1 MPITNFGGLLNFA
14 EEIEKQ
20 DMAFYNSV
28 ADNQDMSDLCDLFQ
42 GFAKDCKKNI
52 VHILRTRRENVTE
65 MILEPIRD
73 FFRKPFVLEAQNDK
87 EMDRAQ
93 ILDYSKKLETRAID
107 YYTEGAV
114 KIKALP
120 EVAQALKLARK
131 KRIAHTTKLSGIQYK
146 TGRKKEKFL

>member
-28 ADNQDMSDLCDLFQ
+28 ADNQDMSDLCELFQ
-42 GFAKDCKKNI
+42 RFAKDCKKNI
-52 VHILRTRRENVTE
+52 AHILRTRRENVTE

-73 FFRKPFVLEAQNDK
+73 FFRGPFVLEARNDK
-87 EMDRAQ
+87 GMDRAQ
-93 ILDYSKKLETRAID
+93 ILDYSKKLEIRAIE

-131 KRIAHTTKLSGIQYK
+131 KRIAHTTKLSGI
-146 TGRKKEKFL
+146 

>member
-20 DMAFYNSV
+20 DMTFYNSV
-28 ADNQDMSDLCDLFQ
+28 ADNQDVSDLCDLFQ

-52 VHILRTRRENVTE
+52 AIILRSRRENVTE

-73 FFRKPFVLEAQNDK
+73 FFREPYVLEAGNDK
-87 EMDRAQ
+87 GMDRAQ

-131 KRIAHTTKLSGIQYK
+131 KRIAHFTKLSGI
-146 TGRKKEKFL
+146 